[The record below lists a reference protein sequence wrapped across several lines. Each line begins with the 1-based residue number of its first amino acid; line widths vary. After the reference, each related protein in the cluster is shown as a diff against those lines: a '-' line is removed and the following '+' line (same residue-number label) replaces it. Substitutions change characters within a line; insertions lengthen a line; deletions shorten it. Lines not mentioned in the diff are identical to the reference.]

1 MFRLL
6 FVDETTSGGRD
17 AAFALDVP
25 DASMP
30 LREVIRARIH
40 EEVARYEA
48 AADPVAW
55 RGLVRP
61 VEDGTRFDGGGEPRD
76 RKVDAEAQ
84 CQAAFQ
90 AFARNGFL
98 VLVGDTQITDLDE
111 PVTGRSDVEVTFLKL
126 IPLVGG

>member
-1 MFRLL
+1 MIRLV
-6 FVDETTSGGRD
+6 FTDETTSGGRD
-17 AAFALDVP
+17 TAFTLDVP
-25 DASMP
+25 ETSLP
-30 LREVIRARIH
+30 LRDVIRARIH
-40 EEVARYEA
+40 AEVARHEA
-48 AADPVAW
+48 AEGPTPW

-61 VEDGTRFDGGGEPRD
+61 VGAGGRLDGVGEPRD

-98 VLVGDTQITDLDE
+98 VLVGDRQLTDLDE
-111 PVTGRSDVEVTFLKL
+111 PVTGQSDVEVTFLKL